1 MGDLSDRIERDYI
14 EAYKAKNDEKV
25 AVLRMLKAAL
35 KNKQVELGR
44 EPDDQETLRIIS
56 SQVKQ
61 RNDSVQ
67 QFSAAGREDLSKKE
81 AREIEILNEYLPP
94 PLSEEEL
101 GRMVDEAVSE
111 TGAEG
116 MKDMGRVMQ
125 AVMPKVQGR
134 VDGKKVSDMV
144 RSRLS
149 T

>member
-81 AREIEILNEYLPP
+81 AWEIEILNEYLPP